1 MKGDI
6 VSKQSFR
13 IGLLLAAMAFF
24 VVACGTT
31 QTASIGTGPVPTV
44 AAADTNATAS
54 VPTLQSPTQGPT
66 ATPAPSVAQAPTGQ
80 TAANAGGLPQS
91 LKDVAS
97 SSVYTFRVDPTQTT
111 IAYAVDEVLL
121 GNKQITRG
129 TTNTVD
135 GQFQLGLKD
144 GKPYIVMSKLQ
155 VDLRTLTSDNAMR
168 DQAIRMQWLQS
179 NTYPYAVFVAKEVQG
194 LPTDAVQGQPY
205 TLKVSGDMTIRNITK
220 PVTFDITV
228 TLNGTTLTGEGT
240 TQIYM
245 KDFGFNPPEILG
257 RFTVTDPA
265 TITIKGVAN
274 LAEG

>member
-1 MKGDI
+1 M
-6 VSKQSFR
+6 SKQSFR
-13 IGLLLAAMAFF
+13 IGLLLAAIAFF

-31 QTASIGTGPVPTV
+31 QPASVLSDSVPTV
-44 AAADTNATAS
+44 AAANTNTSAS
-54 VPTLQSPTQGPT
+54 VPATSQSPTQVPT
-66 ATPAPSVAQAPTGQ
+66 ATPASLVAQAPIGQ

-97 SSVYTFRVDPTQTT
+97 GVVYTFQVDPTQTT
-111 IAYAVDEVLL
+111 VAYAVDEVLL
-121 GNKQITRG
+121 GNKQVTRG

-194 LPTDAVQGQPY
+194 LPADAVQGQPY
-205 TLKVSGDMTIRNITK
+205 TFKVSGDMTIRNITK

-257 RFTVTDPA
+257 RFTVSDPA

>member
-1 MKGDI
+1 M
-6 VSKQSFR
+6 SKQSFR
-13 IGLLLAAMAFF
+13 IGLLLAAMALF
-24 VVACGTT
+24 VVACGAT
-31 QTASIGTGPVPTV
+31 QTASVPTGSVPTV
-44 AAADTNATAS
+44 AASNANAS
-54 VPTLQSPTQGPT
+54 PSAAITVQSPT
-66 ATPAPSVAQAPTGQ
+66 ATPASSVAQAPTGQ

-97 SSVYTFRVDPTQTT
+97 GSVYTFRVDSTQTT
-111 IAYAVDEVLL
+111 VAYAVDEVLL

-129 TTNTVD
+129 ATNTVD
-135 GQFQLGLKD
+135 GQFQVGLKD
-144 GKPYIVMSKLQ
+144 GQPYIVMSKLQ

-168 DQAIRMQWLQS
+168 DQALRMQWLQS

-194 LPTDAVQGQPY
+194 LPADAVQGQPY
-205 TLKVSGDMTIRNITK
+205 TFKVSGDMTIRNITK

-257 RFTVTDPA
+257 RFTVSDPA